1 MERYFKR
8 KSTVME
14 SSSPPNEVVNSSKQA
29 CLEINL
35 EDLPLDPGLRT
46 RIWDYH
52 PNVRDQVRRA
62 YLQKGPFQPRNHS
75 FPQRNLSGG
84 PRRFIPAW
92 FDEFPTWL
100 KYSVAKD
107 AAYCFCCYL
116 FKPNTGEQ
124 AGSDSFVGKGF
135 SNWKKKSERLQGH
148 VGGPM
153 SAHNQAWSNCKAFSK
168 QIEAQTEYKTLLGA
182 SVNCMRFLLRQGLLF
197 YGDDEYED
205 SNNQG
210 MFADLLRLR
219 CNYDEDIKAVTL
231 NNAPLTLKLT
241 SSDTQKD
248 IEIAIS
254 TEIINAI
261 VRDIGDS
268 LFSILIDEFHDM
280 SSQDQMAIVLRFVD
294 KGHVIERYLGIVQA
308 TDDTAVSLKGAID
321 DFFSTHG
328 LSMAKLRGQG
338 YGGTSNMQGELNN
351 LKMLIVKANECAFYV
366 HCFAHDLH
374 STLIAMS
381 KNHLE
386 IVGLFSWVA
395 KVVNVVGEFV
405 ECRDTLREKHGVLV
419 FEALNTSEILSEQGL
434 NEVSSKFK
442 TLISLFTMFSS
453 VIDVLEVIAE
463 FGLDS
468 EQKSKARVLLGPL
481 QSFGFIFSLHMMIN
495 ILRIT
500 DGLSQALQK
509 NDQDIVNAM
518 NLVRVCKEQ
527 LQVMKESGWDSL
539 LNEVSSFCQKH
550 EIEVHNMDDRFLTR
564 GKKRDQVITNMHYY
578 RVELFCTVI
587 DMQIQELNV
596 RFTEMNTG
604 LLLCVACLNPSDS
617 FSAFDKQKLICLAQY
632 YPNDFSTLDLM
643 ILEDQLEKYIM
654 DMRSSIEFSGLN
666 GIADLS
672 QKMVETKK
680 DSVFPL
686 VYLLLTLALILPV
699 ATPRVDRVFSA
710 MNIVKNRL
718 RNRMEDER
726 MKDRLIPYIETDILD
741 SIDDEVIMQ
750 RFQNMKNRPCQL

>member
-35 EDLPLDPGLRT
+35 DDLPLDPGLRT
-46 RIWDYH
+46 RIGDYH
-52 PNVRDQVRRA
+52 PNVRDQVRKA

-100 KYSVAKD
+100 EYSVAKD

-182 SVNCMRFLLRQGLLF
+182 SVSCMRFLLRQGLLF

-241 SSDTQKD
+241 SPDTQKD

-254 TEIINAI
+254 MEIISAI
-261 VRDIGDS
+261 VREIGDS

-308 TDDTAVSLKGAID
+308 TDDTAVSRKGAID

-338 YGGTSNMQGELNN
+338 YGGTSNMQG
-351 LKMLIVKANECAFYV
+351 
-366 HCFAHDLH
+366 
-374 STLIAMS
+374 
-381 KNHLE
+381 
-386 IVGLFSWVA
+386 
-395 KVVNVVGEFV
+395 
-405 ECRDTLREKHGVLV
+405 
-419 FEALNTSEILSEQGL
+419 
-434 NEVSSKFK
+434 
-442 TLISLFTMFSS
+442 
-453 VIDVLEVIAE
+453 
-463 FGLDS
+463 
-468 EQKSKARVLLGPL
+468 
-481 QSFGFIFSLHMMIN
+481 
-495 ILRIT
+495 
-500 DGLSQALQK
+500 
-509 NDQDIVNAM
+509 
-518 NLVRVCKEQ
+518 
-527 LQVMKESGWDSL
+527 
-539 LNEVSSFCQKH
+539 
-550 EIEVHNMDDRFLTR
+550 
-564 GKKRDQVITNMHYY
+564 
-578 RVELFCTVI
+578 
-587 DMQIQELNV
+587 
-596 RFTEMNTG
+596 
-604 LLLCVACLNPSDS
+604 
-617 FSAFDKQKLICLAQY
+617 
-632 YPNDFSTLDLM
+632 
-643 ILEDQLEKYIM
+643 
-654 DMRSSIEFSGLN
+654 LN
-666 GIADLS
+666 GIADLA

-680 DSVFPL
+680 DCVFPL

-718 RNRMEDER
+718 RNQMEDER
-726 MKDRLIPYIETDILD
+726 IKGRLIPYIETDILD
-741 SIDDEVIMQ
+741 SIDDEVILQ

>member
-1 MERYFKR
+1 
-8 KSTVME
+8 
-14 SSSPPNEVVNSSKQA
+14 
-29 CLEINL
+29 
-35 EDLPLDPGLRT
+35 
-46 RIWDYH
+46 
-52 PNVRDQVRRA
+52 
-62 YLQKGPFQPRNHS
+62 
-75 FPQRNLSGG
+75 
-84 PRRFIPAW
+84 
-92 FDEFPTWL
+92 
-100 KYSVAKD
+100 
-107 AAYCFCCYL
+107 
-116 FKPNTGEQ
+116 
-124 AGSDSFVGKGF
+124 
-135 SNWKKKSERLQGH
+135 
-148 VGGPM
+148 M

-182 SVNCMRFLLRQGLLF
+182 SVSCMRFLLRQGLLF
-197 YGDDEYED
+197 CGDDEYED

-231 NNAPLTLKLT
+231 NNASLTLKLT

-294 KGHVIERYLGIVQA
+294 KGHVIERYLGIVQG

-351 LKMLIVKANECAFYV
+351 LKTLIVKANECAFYV

-374 STLIAMS
+374 STLIVMS

-386 IVGLFSWVA
+386 IVDLFAWVA

-405 ECRDTLREKHGVLV
+405 ECRDTLREKHDVLV
-419 FEALNTSEILSEQGL
+419 FEALNTSELLSEQGL
-434 NEVSSKFK
+434 NEGSSKFK

-509 NDQDIVNAM
+509 NDQDIV
-518 NLVRVCKEQ
+518 
-527 LQVMKESGWDSL
+527 
-539 LNEVSSFCQKH
+539 
-550 EIEVHNMDDRFLTR
+550 HNMDDRFLTR
-564 GKKRDQVITNMHYY
+564 GNKRDQVITNMHYY

-666 GIADLS
+666 GIADLA

-699 ATPRVDRVFSA
+699 ATPRIDRVFSA
-710 MNIVKNRL
+710 VNIVKNRL

>member
-35 EDLPLDPGLRT
+35 DDLPLDPGLRT
-46 RIWDYH
+46 RIGDYH
-52 PNVRDQVRRA
+52 PNVRDQVRKA

-100 KYSVAKD
+100 EYSVAKD

-182 SVNCMRFLLRQGLLF
+182 SVSCMRFLLRQGLLF

-241 SSDTQKD
+241 SPDTQKD

-254 TEIINAI
+254 MEIISAI
-261 VRDIGDS
+261 VREIGDS

-308 TDDTAVSLKGAID
+308 TDDTAVSRKGAID

-338 YGGTSNMQGELNN
+338 YGGTSNMQ
-351 LKMLIVKANECAFYV
+351 
-366 HCFAHDLH
+366 
-374 STLIAMS
+374 
-381 KNHLE
+381 
-386 IVGLFSWVA
+386 
-395 KVVNVVGEFV
+395 
-405 ECRDTLREKHGVLV
+405 
-419 FEALNTSEILSEQGL
+419 
-434 NEVSSKFK
+434 
-442 TLISLFTMFSS
+442 
-453 VIDVLEVIAE
+453 
-463 FGLDS
+463 
-468 EQKSKARVLLGPL
+468 
-481 QSFGFIFSLHMMIN
+481 
-495 ILRIT
+495 

-564 GKKRDQVITNMHYY
+564 GRKRDQVITNMHYY
-578 RVELFCTVI
+578 HVELFCTVI
-587 DMQIQELNV
+587 DVQIQELNV

-617 FSAFDKQKLICLAQY
+617 FSAFNKQKLICLARY

-643 ILEDQLEKYIM
+643 ILEDQLEKYIL
-654 DMRSSIEFSGLN
+654 DMRSNIEFSGLN
-666 GIADLS
+666 GIADLA

-680 DSVFPL
+680 DCVFPL

-718 RNRMEDER
+718 RNQMEDER
-726 MKDRLIPYIETDILD
+726 IKGRLIPYIETDILD
-741 SIDDEVIMQ
+741 SIDDEVILQ

>member
-434 NEVSSKFK
+434 NEGCFFVWH
-442 TLISLFTMFSS
+442 
-453 VIDVLEVIAE
+453 V
-463 FGLDS
+463 
-468 EQKSKARVLLGPL
+468 
-481 QSFGFIFSLHMMIN
+481 
-495 ILRIT
+495 
-500 DGLSQALQK
+500 
-509 NDQDIVNAM
+509 
-518 NLVRVCKEQ
+518 
-527 LQVMKESGWDSL
+527 
-539 LNEVSSFCQKH
+539 
-550 EIEVHNMDDRFLTR
+550 
-564 GKKRDQVITNMHYY
+564 
-578 RVELFCTVI
+578 
-587 DMQIQELNV
+587 
-596 RFTEMNTG
+596 
-604 LLLCVACLNPSDS
+604 
-617 FSAFDKQKLICLAQY
+617 
-632 YPNDFSTLDLM
+632 
-643 ILEDQLEKYIM
+643 
-654 DMRSSIEFSGLN
+654 
-666 GIADLS
+666 
-672 QKMVETKK
+672 
-680 DSVFPL
+680 
-686 VYLLLTLALILPV
+686 
-699 ATPRVDRVFSA
+699 
-710 MNIVKNRL
+710 
-718 RNRMEDER
+718 
-726 MKDRLIPYIETDILD
+726 
-741 SIDDEVIMQ
+741 
-750 RFQNMKNRPCQL
+750 

>member
-1 MERYFKR
+1 
-8 KSTVME
+8 
-14 SSSPPNEVVNSSKQA
+14 
-29 CLEINL
+29 
-35 EDLPLDPGLRT
+35 
-46 RIWDYH
+46 
-52 PNVRDQVRRA
+52 
-62 YLQKGPFQPRNHS
+62 
-75 FPQRNLSGG
+75 
-84 PRRFIPAW
+84 
-92 FDEFPTWL
+92 
-100 KYSVAKD
+100 
-107 AAYCFCCYL
+107 
-116 FKPNTGEQ
+116 
-124 AGSDSFVGKGF
+124 
-135 SNWKKKSERLQGH
+135 
-148 VGGPM
+148 M

-182 SVNCMRFLLRQGLLF
+182 SVSCMRFLLRQGLLF
-197 YGDDEYED
+197 CGDDEYED

-231 NNAPLTLKLT
+231 NNASLTLKLT

-261 VRDIGDS
+261 VGDIGDS
-268 LFSILIDEFHDM
+268 LFSILIDELHDM

-351 LKMLIVKANECAFYV
+351 LKTLIVKANECAFYV

-386 IVGLFSWVA
+386 IVDLFAWVA

-405 ECRDTLREKHGVLV
+405 ECRDTLWEKHDVLV
-419 FEALNTSEILSEQGL
+419 FEALNTSELLSEQGL
-434 NEVSSKFK
+434 NEGSSKFK
-442 TLISLFTMFSS
+442 ILISLFTMFSS

-500 DGLSQALQK
+500 D
-509 NDQDIVNAM
+509 
-518 NLVRVCKEQ
+518 
-527 LQVMKESGWDSL
+527 
-539 LNEVSSFCQKH
+539 
-550 EIEVHNMDDRFLTR
+550 
-564 GKKRDQVITNMHYY
+564 
-578 RVELFCTVI
+578 

-666 GIADLS
+666 GIADLA

-699 ATPRVDRVFSA
+699 ATPRIDRVFSA

-741 SIDDEVIMQ
+741 SIDDESSEFSYVWPHICDSEGSALCADNMQ
-750 RFQNMKNRPCQL
+750 EMPFKIDNACIGDKAQKQSEVTRNEQFRSEFFKAQ

>member
-35 EDLPLDPGLRT
+35 DDLPLDPGLRT
-46 RIWDYH
+46 RIGDYH
-52 PNVRDQVRRA
+52 PNVRDQVRKA

-100 KYSVAKD
+100 EYSVAKD

-182 SVNCMRFLLRQGLLF
+182 SVSCMRFLLRQGLLF

-241 SSDTQKD
+241 SPDTQKD

-254 TEIINAI
+254 MEIISAI
-261 VRDIGDS
+261 VREI
-268 LFSILIDEFHDM
+268 
-280 SSQDQMAIVLRFVD
+280 
-294 KGHVIERYLGIVQA
+294 GIVQA
-308 TDDTAVSLKGAID
+308 TDDTAVSRKGAID

-366 HCFAHDLH
+366 HCFAYDLH

-386 IVGLFSWVA
+386 IVGLFTWVA

-405 ECRDTLREKHGVLV
+405 ECRDTLREKHSVLV
-419 FEALNTSEILSEQGL
+419 FEALNTSELLSEQGL
-434 NEVSSKFK
+434 NEGSSKFK

-453 VIDVLEVIAE
+453 VIDVLEVLAE

-495 ILRIT
+495 ILQIT

-564 GKKRDQVITNMHYY
+564 GRKRDQVITNMHYY
-578 RVELFCTVI
+578 HVELFCTVI
-587 DMQIQELNV
+587 DVQIQELNV

-617 FSAFDKQKLICLAQY
+617 FSAFNKQKLICLARY

-643 ILEDQLEKYIM
+643 ILEDQLEKYIL
-654 DMRSSIEFSGLN
+654 DMRSNIEFSGLN
-666 GIADLS
+666 GIADLA

-680 DSVFPL
+680 DCVFPL

-718 RNRMEDER
+718 RNQMEDER
-726 MKDRLIPYIETDILD
+726 IKGRLIPYIETDILD
-741 SIDDEVIMQ
+741 SIDDEVILQ